1 MCDIIIASSNAKFG
15 LPELKLGTIPGA
27 GGTQRLIREVGK
39 SKAMEMIFTSD
50 FIDAKEAYKLG
61 LVSKVVEENNDIK
74 EGEDE

>member
-1 MCDIIIASSNAKFG
+1 
-15 LPELKLGTIPGA
+15 
-27 GGTQRLIREVGK
+27 
-39 SKAMEMIFTSD
+39 MIFTSD